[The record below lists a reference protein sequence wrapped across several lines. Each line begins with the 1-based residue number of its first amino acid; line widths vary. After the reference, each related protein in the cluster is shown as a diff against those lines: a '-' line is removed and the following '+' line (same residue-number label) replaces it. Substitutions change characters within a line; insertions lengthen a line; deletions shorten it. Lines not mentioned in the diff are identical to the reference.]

1 MKRLAIIV
9 VLLVTLLVMSG
20 IGYAFYQKKHG
31 RINWAQEAVAAKL
44 LDGESARFRN
54 VGKIAEIG
62 VFGKTEI
69 GVCGEVNGKNRL
81 SAYTGFKRFVVFG
94 EPGDTAKV
102 FIEDVYGS
110 DPEISVSFIKCEQ
123 K

>member
-1 MKRLAIIV
+1 MKRLTIIV

-54 VGKIAEIG
+54 VGKIAD
-62 VFGKTEI
+62 I
-69 GVCGEVNGKNRL
+69 GVCGEVNGKNRIG
-81 SAYTGFKRFVVFG
+81 AYAGFKRFVVFG
-94 EPGDTAKV
+94 EPGDTAIV
-102 FIEDVYGS
+102 IIEDVYGS
-110 DPEISVSFIKCEQ
+110 DPEISVSFTMGQCEQ